1 MYFDHLEKML
11 KLFSLCICNMG
22 ILTSILCRTHD
33 LQDLIAT
40 SPSQSLS
47 AQEASVPTSYVL
59 GHNRFFL
66 FSLALQVQVPFPHCR
81 MFFPLFM
88 AVMNSQ
94 VISLRKALESLE
106 SFPLPI
112 ESCRLSTYFAELLI
126 FFLVCL
132 SFQIVGSLILSSEFQ
147 FFVLWSSRVFIPFRL
162 KLMNRQI
169 TEKEI

>member
-1 MYFDHLEKML
+1 MFTICQALRPDFYVLRDMIEYKSLESERIQAEALPCTLITLRKFL
-11 KLFSLCICNMG
+11 NSLVY
-22 ILTSILCRTHD
+22 TSVKWAY
-33 LQDLIAT
+33 LQVSCAEHKTFKIW
-40 SPSQSLS
+40 SPLPLLSHLS
-47 AQEASVPTSYVL
+47 AQEASVPTNYVL

-81 MFFPLFM
+81 MFFPLFT

-112 ESCRLSTYFAELLI
+112 ASCRLSTYFAELLI

-132 SFQIVGSLILSSEFQ
+132 SF
-147 FFVLWSSRVFIPFRL
+147 
-162 KLMNRQI
+162 
-169 TEKEI
+169 